1 MTLISKKELK
11 IILKDLN
18 GWAYKDGVIK
28 KVIRFNSYM
37 ESIKFVNLIA
47 KKAEELNHH
56 PDLKIGYLKIEVFFT
71 SHDHGGVSNF
81 CIKMARE
88 TETVLSEFFKSNY
101 N

>member
-1 MTLISKKELK
+1 LTLISKTELK
-11 IILKDLN
+11 IALKDLN
-18 GWAYKDGVIK
+18 GWAYKDGFIK

-56 PDLKIGYLKIEVFFT
+56 PDLKISYLKIEVFFT
-71 SHDHGGVSNF
+71 SHDHGGVSNS

-88 TETVLSEFFKSNY
+88 TETVLSDSF
-101 N
+101 